1 MLNHQEF
8 TFSNAATF
16 NMAVSLAM
24 KKNGSFPSNGFKINN
39 NYFKFVFSIPSET
52 SVIFDKVCTAL
63 TF

>member
-1 MLNHQEF
+1 MV
-8 TFSNAATF
+8 
-16 NMAVSLAM
+16 VSLTM
-24 KKNGSFPSNGFKINN
+24 KKNGNFPSNGFKINN